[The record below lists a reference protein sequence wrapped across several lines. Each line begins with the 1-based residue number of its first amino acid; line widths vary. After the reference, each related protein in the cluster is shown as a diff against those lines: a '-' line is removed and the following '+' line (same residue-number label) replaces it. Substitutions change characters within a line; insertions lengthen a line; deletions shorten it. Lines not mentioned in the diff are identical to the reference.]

1 MLAQTVNAWL
11 QAGLS
16 KVVVVLGFDA
26 DRLTHALPHD
36 ERLQVVLNPGWEEG
50 MASSLRA
57 GLQTLLDQPRVLL
70 GFADMPWLS
79 PETLASLAQHPGEEI
94 VAPQHRGRRGHPV
107 RFPRKHY
114 DELLALEGDRGAIKL
129 LGKHPVEEVEVS
141 TDAIFRDVDRAG
153 ALLPRVVIRGGGDLA
168 SGVAHRLSV
177 SGFPVAVLELA
188 EPRMIR
194 ATVSFASAIYDG
206 TVTVEGVRAERRD
219 FPDFGDPLP
228 VVVDPYGRFLGHGDV
243 VVDARM
249 LKDAQDADLAQAP
262 LVVGLGPGLEC
273 GRHAHFVI
281 ETQRG
286 HNLGRVIAEG
296 SAAPDTGVP
305 GELGGESWRRVV
317 RSPRPGR
324 FTDAV
329 QLGALVEPGQLL
341 GEVEGE
347 AVTSQLQGTVRGLMR
362 SGLLVEEGEK
372 LADVD
377 PRSGVGIH
385 AISDKARAIGGGV
398 LEAIMRW
405 RFGGGQPDA

>member
-1 MLAQTVNAWL
+1 MLAQTVGAWL

-36 ERLQVVLNPGWEEG
+36 ERLQVVLNPEWEEG

-57 GLQTLLDQPRVLL
+57 GLQTLLDQPQVLL
-70 GFADMPWLS
+70 GFADMPWLT
-79 PETLASLAQHPGEEI
+79 PELLSSLARHSSADI
-94 VAPQHRGRRGHPV
+94 VVPTHRNRRGHPV

-114 DELLALEGDRGAIKL
+114 EELLDLQGDRGAFKL
-129 LGKHPVEEVEVS
+129 LEKHSVDEVEAH
-141 TDAIFRDVDRAG
+141 TDAIFRDVDRAS

-168 SGVAHRLSV
+168 SGIAHRLAV
-177 SGFPVAVLELA
+177 SGFPVAILELA

-206 TVTVEGVRAERRD
+206 AVTVEGVRAERRD
-219 FPDFGDPLP
+219 HPEFGDPLP
-228 VVVDPYGRFLGHGDV
+228 VVVDPEGRFLSLGDV
-243 VVDARM
+243 IVDARM
-249 LKDAQDADLAQAP
+249 LKEPGDASIAHAP

-286 HNLGRVIAEG
+286 HNLGRVISEG
-296 SAAPDTGVP
+296 QACEDTGVP

-317 RSPRPGR
+317 RSPQAGR
-324 FTDAV
+324 FTRAV
-329 QLGALVEPGQLL
+329 TLGALVEPGQLL
-341 GEVEGE
+341 GEVDGE
-347 AVTSQLQGTVRGLMR
+347 AVTSQLRGTVRGLMR
-362 SGLLVEEGEK
+362 SGLPVEEGEK

-398 LEAIMRW
+398 MEAIMRW